1 MQTHPATRS
10 DIRSDIRS
18 GTHSGTGVGR
28 PGILAQGLARL
39 TTGLALRKHRR
50 ALLTLDPHLLRDI
63 GLSETEARREAERPF
78 WDVPVHWRG

>member
-1 MQTHPATRS
+1 MQTHPAARS
-10 DIRSDIRS
+10 DIGSD
-18 GTHSGTGVGR
+18 TGVRR
-28 PGILAQGLARL
+28 PGILAQALARL